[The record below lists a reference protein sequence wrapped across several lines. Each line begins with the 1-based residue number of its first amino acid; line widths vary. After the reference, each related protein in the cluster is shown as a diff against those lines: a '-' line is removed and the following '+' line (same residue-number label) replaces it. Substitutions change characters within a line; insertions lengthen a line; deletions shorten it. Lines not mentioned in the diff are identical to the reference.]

1 MRVEV
6 ILQDYDN
13 SLESFS
19 KALAEPA
26 ENDVYRAGCIQ
37 YFEFCFELA
46 WKSIKTVGEDQGL
59 DECNSPKKCLRLAYA
74 NKWICD
80 EEVWLEMLAARNRM
94 AHTYDASQALIV
106 YDLLSEFLQPLKDL
120 LPALKREVE

>member
-37 YFEFCFELA
+37 YFQFCFELA

-74 NKWICD
+74 NKWILD
-80 EEVWLEMLAARNRM
+80 EEVWLEMLLARNRM
-94 AHTYDASQALIV
+94 AHTYNASRAMKI
-106 YDLLSEFLQPLKDL
+106 YDQLNDFLQPMKDL
-120 LPALKREVE
+120 LAELNQEV

>member
-1 MRVEV
+1 MRVDI
-6 ILQDYDN
+6 ILEDYEKSVK
-13 SLESFS
+13 SLSH
-19 KALAEPA
+19 ALSEPV

-59 DECNSPKKCLRLAYA
+59 DECNSPKKCLRLAFA

-80 EEVWLEMLAARNRM
+80 EEVWLEMLLARNRM
-94 AHTYDASQALIV
+94 SHTYNASQALKI
-106 YDLLSEFLQPLKDL
+106 YDQLIEFLQPLKDL
-120 LPALKREVE
+120 LPALRQEA